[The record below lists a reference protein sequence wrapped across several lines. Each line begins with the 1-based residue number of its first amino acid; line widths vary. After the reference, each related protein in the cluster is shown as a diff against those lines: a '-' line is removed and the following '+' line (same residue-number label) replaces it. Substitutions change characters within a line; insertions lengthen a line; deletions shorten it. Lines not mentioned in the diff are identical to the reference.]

1 MTISTADRLVQLRKD
16 SGLSQEALA
25 AKLGLSRQAIS
36 KWERAEATPDTDNLI
51 ALAEIYGI
59 TLDALLDPSKE
70 ISDAANEETPQQSE
84 EEKKED
90 KKEKNVR
97 HSLYPQTAKRMFRFP
112 YPLVTVIAYLGL
124 CFGLKGVMSVTPW
137 LVFSLLFLTIPM
149 YYMIACACRMTS
161 KRTFLFLMPVPIL
174 VITVYLFCGFVFK
187 AWVMPLMLF
196 LVIPLYYWCVAV
208 YAKGNKKKK
217 K

>member
-25 AKLGLSRQAIS
+25 AKLGVSRQAIS
-36 KWERAEATPDTDNLI
+36 KWERAEASPDTDNLI

-59 TLDALLDPSKE
+59 TLDALLDPSKDIQNASE
-70 ISDAANEETPQQSE
+70 SQQPAQ
-84 EEKKED
+84 EEKKD
-90 KKEKNVR
+90 KKEKPIR
-97 HSLYPQTAKRMFRFP
+97 HSLYPKTAKRMFRFP
-112 YPLVTVIAYLGL
+112 YPLVIIIAYLAL
-124 CFGLKGVMSVTPW
+124 CLGLKGVMSITPW

-149 YYMIACACRMTS
+149 YYMVACACRMTS

-174 VITVYLFCGFVFK
+174 IITAYLFCGFVFK
-187 AWVMPLMLF
+187 AWVTPLMLF

-217 K
+217 Q

>member
-1 MTISTADRLVQLRKD
+1 MTISTADRLVQLRKEN
-16 SGLSQEALA
+16 GLSQEALA
-25 AKLGLSRQAIS
+25 AKLGVSRQAIS
-36 KWERAEATPDTDNLI
+36 KWERAEASPDTDNLI

-70 ISDAANEETPQQSE
+70 TAARAANEENAEQP
-84 EEKKED
+84 EEKA
-90 KKEKNVR
+90 KKVKNVR
-97 HSLYPQTAKRMFRFP
+97 NSLYPKTAKRMFRFP
-112 YPLVTVIAYLGL
+112 YPLVTVIAYLALSLGL
-124 CFGLKGVMSVTPW
+124 DGVMSRSPW

-161 KRTFLFLMPVPIL
+161 KRTFLFLMPVPVL
-174 VITVYLFCGFVFK
+174 VVTVYLFCGFVFK
-187 AWVMPLMLF
+187 AWVTPLMLF

-217 K
+217 